1 MIRAIVVSIV
11 LGATTSAAAQ
21 LAVELRLPEALHVGD
36 RVEVVALVRG
46 AASHPLL
53 LTPRS
58 EGAAVEVVRGR
69 LMRADARQ
77 PDAEELEFRIPIVA
91 REAGTAV
98 LRVRASGY
106 VCEARCR
113 AVDARASLVVRVAP
127 AIIGQQ
133 KSKQAE
139 TSEPRTSS
147 LSWVR
152 LEGAEICIASAALAR
167 AIEEQLDR
175 HVFVSAADASLA
187 VEGRV
192 ERADDRWR
200 AVIAVVDGE
209 GQSLG
214 ERTLE
219 SGEESCDQLGS
230 MIAVA
235 IALMIDPLTAPDPD
249 PGPDPDPDPDP
260 DPVVII
266 RRVEVPVPAEP
277 DPGQAWRFEVDAA
290 LVGSVGLVP
299 TPMIGGLSTV
309 ILRAPN
315 FVPVAIE
322 GALYPFSRA
331 EPANGHADF
340 LHVHAGLQI
349 CPLWFRENGLALHA
363 CLGADAGAVIVV
375 GGDLEIVENER
386 LIGQGHVAIRGHWD
400 VIGPLTVRAGLHL
413 LVPFRHEPFIAT
425 VGGMPST
432 VYTPEPI
439 AGMLDIGLGI
449 HAD

>member
-1 MIRAIVVSIV
+1 
-11 LGATTSAAAQ
+11 
-21 LAVELRLPEALHVGD
+21 
-36 RVEVVALVRG
+36 
-46 AASHPLL
+46 L

-58 EGAAVEVVRGR
+58 EGTAVEVVRGR

-91 REAGTAV
+91 REAGTAI

-106 VCEARCR
+106 LCEARCR
-113 AVDARASLVVRVAP
+113 AVDAQASLIVSVGP
-127 AIIGQQ
+127 ANLGQE
-133 KSKQAE
+133 KSKQASA
-139 TSEPRTSS
+139 SEPGTWS
-147 LSWVR
+147 LCWVR
-152 LEGAEICIASAALAR
+152 LVGAVTCIASAALAG
-167 AIEEQLDR
+167 AIEERLDR

-192 ERADDRWR
+192 ERAGDGWR
-200 AVIAVVDGE
+200 AVIEVVDGE

-219 SGEESCDQLGS
+219 SREETCDQLGS
-230 MIAVA
+230 TLAVA
-235 IALMIDPLTAPDPD
+235 IALMIDPLTAPEPEPDPD
-249 PGPDPDPDPDP
+249 PDQDPDPDPDP
-260 DPVVII
+260 IVIV
-266 RRVEVPVPAEP
+266 RTERVEVPVPAEP
-277 DPGQAWRFEVDAA
+277 DPGRSWRFEVDAA
-290 LVGSVGLVP
+290 LVGSAGLVP
-299 TPMIGGLSTV
+299 TPMIGGLSTI

-331 EPANGHADF
+331 EPTNGHADF

-375 GGDLEIVENER
+375 GGDLAIAENER
-386 LIGQGHVAIRGHWD
+386 LIGQAHAVVRGHWD
-400 VIGPLTVRAGLHL
+400 VIGPLTIRAGVHL
-413 LVPFRHEPFIAT
+413 LVPFRHEPFLAT
-425 VGGMPST
+425 VGGVSTT

-449 HAD
+449 HTD